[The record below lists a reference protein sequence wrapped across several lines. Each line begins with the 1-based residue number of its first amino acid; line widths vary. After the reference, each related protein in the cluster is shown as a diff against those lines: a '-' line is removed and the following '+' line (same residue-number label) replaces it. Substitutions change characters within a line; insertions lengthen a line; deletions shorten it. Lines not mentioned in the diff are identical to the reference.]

1 MNIEKLIKIAIENL
15 KNSYSPYSKF
25 KVSAVL
31 ETKEGE
37 LYTGVNIENASYP
50 AGICAE
56 RVAIFKAISEGKKD
70 FKRLVLIAEANNKL
84 KIAYPCGICRQ
95 VLNEFKTNNFEII
108 VASSINNYKIYNI
121 DELLPYSFG
130 SKDMED

>member
-1 MNIEKLIKIAIENL
+1 MDIEKLIKIAIENL

>member
-84 KIAYPCGICRQ
+84 KIAYPCGIYRQ

>member
-37 LYTGVNIENASYP
+37 IYTGVNIENASYP

-95 VLNEFKTNNFEII
+95 VLNEFKTNDFEII
-108 VASSINNYKIYNI
+108 VASSISNYKVYNI

>member
-56 RVAIFKAISEGKKD
+56 RVAIFKAISEGKK
-70 FKRLVLIAEANNKL
+70 IL
-84 KIAYPCGICRQ
+84 KD
-95 VLNEFKTNNFEII
+95 LF
-108 VASSINNYKIYNI
+108 
-121 DELLPYSFG
+121 
-130 SKDMED
+130 

>member
-1 MNIEKLIKIAIENL
+1 MDIEKLIKISIENL

-37 LYTGVNIENASYP
+37 IYTGVNIENASYP

-95 VLNEFKTNNFEII
+95 VLNEFKTNDFEII
-108 VASSINNYKIYNI
+108 VASSISNYKVYNI

>member
-37 LYTGVNIENASYP
+37 LYTGVNIENAS
-50 AGICAE
+50 ILQVFVQK